1 MIPESLKR
9 RFENGELVNVV
20 VQDNSGKEVLMVAWV
35 NQEALENS
43 IASGKATFWS
53 RSRNQLWIKGESSG
67 NFQDVI
73 SISVDCDRD
82 AILLKVKSYG
92 PTCHTGEQSCFHDS
106 IENIRD

>member
-1 MIPESLKR
+1 MDTTPVFADDKTLIAAIL
-9 RFENGELVNVV
+9 
-20 VQDNSGKEVLMVAWV
+20 QDHLTGEVLMLGWM
-35 NQEALENS
+35 NREAYEKTLS
-43 IASGKATFWS
+43 TKRATFWS

-73 SISVDCDRD
+73 SVSVDCDRD